1 MMLFPYD
8 VVVLVK
14 DMPDKGLAKGMVGTV
29 IDVYNSPLLAYE
41 VEFCD
46 QQGRTIV
53 ALALAPEQLQLN
65 S

>member
-1 MMLFPYD
+1 MIFSPYD
-8 VVVLVK
+8 VVVLVN
-14 DMPDKGLAKGMVGTV
+14 DMPDKGLTKGMIGTV
-29 IDVYNSPLLAYE
+29 VHVYSTPSLAYE

-53 ALALAPEQLQLN
+53 SLALVPEQLQHK

>member
-1 MMLFPYD
+1 MIPSPYD

-14 DMPDKGLAKGMVGTV
+14 NMPDKGLTKGMIGTV
-29 IDVYNSPLLAYE
+29 VDVYSTPSLAYE

-53 ALALAPEQLQLN
+53 SLALAPERLQYKP
-65 S
+65 